1 MFNVKADLVSRAT
14 HRAVEHVEGAYA
26 LRKCRNC
33 GDIAWSE
40 ARWWAIVMRLLG
52 EEIVVSRVFLRRSK
66 VKYFSVCF
74 RNKKV
79 LHFCKTFYFVF
90 ALDEEGYFFRFL
102 LAYVFANHNF
112 FFE

>member
-33 GDIAWSE
+33 DDIAWSD
-40 ARWWAIVMRLLG
+40 ARWWAIVARLLG

-66 VKYFSVCF
+66 VNLES
-74 RNKKV
+74 
-79 LHFCKTFYFVF
+79 
-90 ALDEEGYFFRFL
+90 
-102 LAYVFANHNF
+102 ANASRISTGRWGRMNC
-112 FFE
+112 